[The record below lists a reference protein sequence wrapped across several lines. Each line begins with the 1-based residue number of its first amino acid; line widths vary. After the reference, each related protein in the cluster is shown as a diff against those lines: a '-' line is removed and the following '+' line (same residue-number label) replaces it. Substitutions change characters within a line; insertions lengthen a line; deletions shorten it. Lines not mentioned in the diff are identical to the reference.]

1 MIELGS
7 LQFSAAGTCLANFLI
22 GLGFLLQ
29 VALRVKSSFYKFV
42 TFEVPKTLSFLNC
55 HEQNLNQNKDLTAI
69 LVFSGIQVF
78 NGLILA

>member
-7 LQFSAAGTCLANFLI
+7 LQISAAGTCLANFLI
-22 GLGFLLQ
+22 GLGFLFQ

-55 HEQNLNQNKDLTAI
+55 HEQNLNQNKDLTTI